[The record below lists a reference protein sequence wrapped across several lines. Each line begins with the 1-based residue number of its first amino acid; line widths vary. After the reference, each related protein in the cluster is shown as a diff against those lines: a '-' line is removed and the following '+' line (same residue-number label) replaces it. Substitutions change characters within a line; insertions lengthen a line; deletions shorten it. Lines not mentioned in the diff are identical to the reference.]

1 MKRVIRGSARQLTA
15 IVALVAVACSVG
27 YVILQNQRF
36 RFPLLEETP
45 FVLKAQFSTAQ
56 AVVPGQG
63 QTVRVSGVRI
73 GDIRSTRLVDGRA
86 VIEMDIDR
94 KFDDLVHTDAT
105 ALLRPRTGLK
115 DMFVELNPGTP
126 DAPLAKENW
135 QMPISSTMPD
145 VNPDEILAG
154 LDADVRDYLKLL
166 INGAGD
172 GLSGRGDD
180 LRDVLKRF
188 EPTYRDLALVS
199 GEVKKRRVELRRL
212 VRSLNVLNTQLASKD
227 ADLSQLISVASK
239 QFRSFAAERDSV
251 EGLVRELP
259 GALSATKD
267 ALGKVQSFAKVLPPA
282 VDALVPVA
290 RSLRSANVRTR
301 PFAEEAAPILRDEIR
316 PFVRAARPTVRA
328 LRPAARDLADAE
340 PFLTRTF
347 KGLNSLFNLL
357 GYNENGAEG
366 PNKKDRNEGYLFYL
380 SWLGHQTANIFS
392 NADAH
397 GPLRSLT
404 VVATCATVR
413 GLVAAQPGL
422 EQALALEGPLTDP
435 RICGGNPLPTL
446 PVSASTRRKSAR
458 EARITT
464 SVGGNR

>member
-1 MKRVIRGSARQLTA
+1 MKRILRGSARQLIA
-15 IVALVAVACSVG
+15 IVTLVAVASGVG
-27 YVILQNQRF
+27 YFILQNQRL
-36 RFPLLEETP
+36 RFPLLEDKP
-45 FVLKAQFSTAQ
+45 FVLEAEFVTAQ

-73 GDIRSTRLVDGRA
+73 GDIRSTKLVDGRA
-86 VIEMDIDR
+86 IIEMDIDR
-94 KFDDLVHTDAT
+94 KFDDLIHTDAS

-126 DAPLAKENW
+126 GAPLAKEGW

-154 LDADVRDYLKLL
+154 LDADARDYLKLL

-188 EPTYRDLALVS
+188 EPTYRDLASVS

-212 VRSLNVLNTQLASKD
+212 VHSLNVLNTQLASKD
-227 ADLSQLISVASK
+227 EDLSQLISVASK

-267 ALGKVQSFAKVLPPA
+267 ALGRVKTFAQVLPPA
-282 VDALVPVA
+282 VDALIPVA
-290 RSLRSANVRTR
+290 KSLRASNERTR
-301 PFAEEAAPILRDEIR
+301 PFAEEAAPILRDQIR
-316 PFVRAARPTVRA
+316 PFVRAARPTVRT
-328 LRPAARDLADAE
+328 LRPGARDLAKAT
-340 PFLTRTF
+340 PSLTRSF
-347 KGLNSLFNLL
+347 KGLNALFNLL

-366 PNKKDRNEGYLFYL
+366 PDKADRNEGYLFYL

-413 GLVAAQPGL
+413 GLVAAQPGI

-435 RICGGNPLPTL
+435 RICGGNPVPQLP
-446 PVSASTRRKSAR
+446 ASAR
-458 EARITT
+458 GGRVTT
-464 SVGGNR
+464 TVSGTR

>member
-1 MKRVIRGSARQLTA
+1 VRRILRGSARQVTA

-27 YVILQNQRF
+27 YVILQNQRL
-36 RFPLLEETP
+36 RFPLLEAAP
-45 FVLKAQFSTAQ
+45 FVLKAEFSTAQ
-56 AVVPGQG
+56 AVVAGQG

-73 GDIRSTRLVDGRA
+73 GDIRSTKLVDGRA
-86 VIEMDIDR
+86 VIELDIDR
-94 KFDDLVHTDAT
+94 EFADLIHTDAT

-115 DMFVELNPGTP
+115 DMFVEVNPGTP
-126 DAPLAKENW
+126 GAPLAEEGW

-145 VNPDEILAG
+145 INPDEILAG

-199 GEVKKRRVELRRL
+199 GEVLKRRVELRRL
-212 VRSLNVLNTQLASKD
+212 VHSLNVLNTQLASKD
-227 ADLSQLISVASK
+227 KDLSQLISVASK

-267 ALGKVQSFAKVLPPA
+267 ALGHVQTFAKVLPPA
-282 VDALVPVA
+282 VDALIPVA
-290 RSLRSANVRTR
+290 KSLRASNERTR
-301 PFAEEAAPILRDEIR
+301 PFAEEAAPILRDQVR
-316 PFVRAARPTVRA
+316 PFVRAARPTVRT
-328 LRPAARDLADAE
+328 LRPAARDLAKAE
-340 PFLTRTF
+340 PALTRSF
-347 KGLNSLFNLL
+347 KGLNALFNLL
-357 GYNENGAEG
+357 GHNENGAEG
-366 PNKKDRNEGYLFYL
+366 PDKADRNEGYLFYL
-380 SWLGHQTANIFS
+380 AWLGHQTANIFS

-397 GPLRSLT
+397 GPLRALT
-404 VVATCATVR
+404 VVASCATVR
-413 GLVAAQPGL
+413 GLVQAQPGL

-435 RICGGNPLPTL
+435 RICGGTALPTG
-446 PVSASTRRKSAR
+446 TRGG
-458 EARITT
+458 RITT
-464 SVGGNR
+464 SVGGGG